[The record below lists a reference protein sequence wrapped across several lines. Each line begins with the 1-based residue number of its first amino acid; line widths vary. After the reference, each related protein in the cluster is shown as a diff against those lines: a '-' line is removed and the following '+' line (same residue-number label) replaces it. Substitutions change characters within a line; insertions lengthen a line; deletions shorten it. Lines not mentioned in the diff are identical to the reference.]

1 MMMLSAATWP
11 TALRSALAATSVLL
25 LSQASSTSWTIARPR
40 ASSCDCARCSFSAFD
55 HAAHSAEQSERAS
68 ARQVLEIS
76 YDEAEEQKAL
86 QLQKQKTAPNV
97 AAPSA

>member
-1 MMMLSAATWP
+1 MTAAMRTP
-11 TALRSALAATSVLL
+11 KRTERVERSKRW
-25 LSQASSTSWTIARPR
+25 SQPA
-40 ASSCDCARCSFSAFD
+40 
-55 HAAHSAEQSERAS
+55 AEQSERAS